1 MKHTH
6 VTMNAT
12 TERQVVLVLLGPTG
26 IGKTAISRHIA
37 QRVPVEIIS
46 ADSRQIYKYMDI
58 GTDKPSEEFRR
69 EVPHHFVDMLP
80 PDVPFSAGEFA
91 QQARKVVR
99 EIQERNRLP
108 FVVGGSGLYI
118 RALLE
123 GFFGQ
128 DIKDEAVRQH
138 LYRRVEREGAEALYA
153 ELQQVDPE
161 SAAHIHPRNVKRL
174 VRALEVFHISGKPL
188 SYWHRQQRD
197 PAPFPYIKIGLSM
210 ARPALYERI
219 NQRVEAMFDAGLIE
233 ETRRLLEMGFS
244 PELNALNTVGYKETI
259 QFLQNELDLYTC
271 VELVKRNTR
280 RYAKRQFTWFR
291 AEKHVHWLDLPPD
304 YDPAAIAEQIIEWWR
319 MLEPVMPA
327 ASERTVD

>member
-1 MKHTH
+1 
-6 VTMNAT
+6 
-12 TERQVVLVLLGPTG
+12 
-26 IGKTAISRHIA
+26 
-37 QRVPVEIIS
+37 
-46 ADSRQIYKYMDI
+46 
-58 GTDKPSEEFRR
+58 
-69 EVPHHFVDMLP
+69 
-80 PDVPFSAGEFA
+80 
-91 QQARKVVR
+91 
-99 EIQERNRLP
+99 
-108 FVVGGSGLYI
+108 
-118 RALLE
+118 
-123 GFFGQ
+123 
-128 DIKDEAVRQH
+128 
-138 LYRRVEREGAEALYA
+138 
-153 ELQQVDPE
+153 
-161 SAAHIHPRNVKRL
+161 VKRL

-219 NQRVEAMFDAGLIE
+219 NQRVEAMFDAGLVE

-304 YDPAAIAEQIIEWWR
+304 YDPATVAKQIVEWWR